1 MGNWS
6 FSEFVLIA
14 IDVFPS
20 SKGGQIV
27 TDPMFF
33 FDPIRTSEELP
44 ANISCPICW
53 CLTIFVAQKNRPFR
67 DFLVYVGNM
76 LLSSWDDTPP
86 FLMPHIFS
94 REVLPGCYHPGMM
107 LPLFWC
113 PTYSQEKSCHVTG
126 KGVVQSEWLV
136 VSQGLQGPRWKHVAD
151 DRDTAEWAL
160 VALEHI

>member
-20 SKGGQIV
+20 SKKGGQIV

-76 LLSSWDDTPP
+76 LLSSWHDAPP
-86 FLMPHIFS
+86 FLMSHIFS
-94 REVLPGCYHPGMM
+94 REVLPCHRQGRCPKWMACGFPRAARSTVKTCGRRSWQGWVSISSIGTYLNNVGYELWCY
-107 LPLFWC
+107 
-113 PTYSQEKSCHVTG
+113 
-126 KGVVQSEWLV
+126 
-136 VSQGLQGPRWKHVAD
+136 
-151 DRDTAEWAL
+151 
-160 VALEHI
+160 